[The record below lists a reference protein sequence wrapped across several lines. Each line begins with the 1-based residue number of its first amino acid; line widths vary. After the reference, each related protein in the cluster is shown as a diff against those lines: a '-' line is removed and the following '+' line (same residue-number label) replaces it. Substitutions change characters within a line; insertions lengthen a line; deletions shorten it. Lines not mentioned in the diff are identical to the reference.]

1 MVQVEKIMKFGLHK
15 GPSGVG
21 RPLVVEVGTLC
32 MLPIAAF
39 RSILTI
45 FIYESYGDCPHGG
58 LLLVLYYSCG
68 RGSCNLAVQF
78 GDSPEMHASMHFTTV
93 PKVHQSAPK
102 CTLGRKRSIM
112 EGR

>member
-45 FIYESYGDCPHGG
+45 FIYESYGDCPHEG

-68 RGSCNLAVQF
+68 WGSCNLRCNLGTVLKCTRACISRQ
-78 GDSPEMHASMHFTTV
+78 SPKCT
-93 PKVHQSAPK
+93 KVRQSAP
-102 CTLGRKRSIM
+102 
-112 EGR
+112 